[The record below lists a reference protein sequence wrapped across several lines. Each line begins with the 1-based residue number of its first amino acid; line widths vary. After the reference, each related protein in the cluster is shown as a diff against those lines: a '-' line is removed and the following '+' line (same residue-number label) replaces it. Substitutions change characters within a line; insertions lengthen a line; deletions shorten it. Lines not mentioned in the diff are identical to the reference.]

1 MYEKVKWISTGTAVL
16 CAGLLLCACAASAAA
31 GFSTGRRK

>member
-16 CAGLLLCACAASAAA
+16 CAGLLLCACAASAA
-31 GFSTGRRK
+31 GFSTGGRK